1 MLPDKYRKVHRCL
14 PLVMGVVFATTY
26 SIPISGQPRI
36 PTPSQSPTTEK
47 PNPSGTQPAVQAFG
61 GQIAMFLGHEGSLSS
76 GVFSPDGR
84 QILTASEDK
93 TARLWDI
100 KGNLLT
106 VFRGHEKGLRSA
118 VFSPDGR
125 QILTTSK
132 DKTARLWDIQGN
144 LLTEFRESEDQVA
157 LQSAVFSRDGS
168 QILTVHMFFTTQS
181 KPGRSNKVRLWDT
194 KGNLTAEL
202 QSRSDTGGFIETV
215 FSPDGS
221 QILTLSSDGTAR
233 LWDIKGNLL
242 KE

>member
-84 QILTASEDK
+84 QILTAS
-93 TARLWDI
+93 
-100 KGNLLT
+100 
-106 VFRGHEKGLRSA
+106 
-118 VFSPDGR
+118 
-125 QILTTSK
+125 K
-132 DKTARLWDIQGN
+132 DKPARLWDIQGN

-181 KPGRSNKVRLWDT
+181 K
-194 KGNLTAEL
+194 
-202 QSRSDTGGFIETV
+202 
-215 FSPDGS
+215 
-221 QILTLSSDGTAR
+221 
-233 LWDIKGNLL
+233 
-242 KE
+242 

>member
-84 QILTASEDK
+84 QILTASDDKADK

-100 KGNLLT
+100 QGNLLT
-106 VFRGHEKGLRSA
+106 VFRGHEKGVRSA
-118 VFSPDGR
+118 VFSPDGT
-125 QILTTSK
+125 QMLPASD

-144 LLTEFRESEDQVA
+144 LLTEFRASEDQVA
-157 LQSAVFSRDGS
+157 LRSA
-168 QILTVHMFFTTQS
+168 
-181 KPGRSNKVRLWDT
+181 
-194 KGNLTAEL
+194 
-202 QSRSDTGGFIETV
+202 V

-221 QILTLSSDGTAR
+221 QLLTV
-233 LWDIKGNLL
+233 NLL
-242 KE
+242 AD